1 MRLGTATTSSSSS
14 TLTSIPRE
22 PIKIIGEL
30 TGFSDGVPVV
40 VSPGICIHKV
50 FRVTSSL
57 MELTRFRI
65 VPTWCMA
72 LLLVNLHVACVT

>member
-1 MRLGTATTSSSSS
+1 MLM
-14 TLTSIPRE
+14 SIPRE
-22 PIKIIGEL
+22 PIKFIGEL
-30 TGFSDGVPVV
+30 SGYTERVPVV

-50 FRVTSSL
+50 LRVTSSL
-57 MELTRFRI
+57 TELTRLRI